1 MHLHASAHPR
11 PAEVN
16 AQQKGPRVRVG
27 VADCGQTGVVSF
39 GTIPKTPGY
48 GRDQA
53 GITRQG
59 EGGWCVRRHRGGE
72 SKSHTGQHMGS
83 LGYLKHIS
91 HTGEVKVRATLNS
104 TLDARDTETHQSH
117 GGGESKSHIGQQM
130 GSLKHISH
138 NTFEKRRKSRTL
150 V

>member
-1 MHLHASAHPR
+1 M
-11 PAEVN
+11 
-16 AQQKGPRVRVG
+16 
-27 VADCGQTGVVSF
+27 ADRGQTGVVSF

-59 EGGWCVRRHRGGE
+59 KGGWCVRRHRGGE

-91 HTGEVKVRATLNS
+91 HTGEVKVRATLDS
-104 TLDARDTETHQSH
+104 MLDAWDTETYQLH
-117 GGGESKSHIGQQM
+117 GGGESKSHIEQHAGCL
-130 GSLKHISH
+130 GY
-138 NTFEKRRKSRTL
+138 
-150 V
+150 